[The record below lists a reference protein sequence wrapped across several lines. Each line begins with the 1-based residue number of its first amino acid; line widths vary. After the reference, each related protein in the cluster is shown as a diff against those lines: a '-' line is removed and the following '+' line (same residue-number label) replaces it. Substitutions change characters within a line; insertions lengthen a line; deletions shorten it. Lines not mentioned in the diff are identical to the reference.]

1 MDKNLINKIKN
12 EKINYIVEWWE
23 EDSLDIDSNQHI
35 LFSLENED
43 IDIIVTEKNIDEI
56 NFVLEKFNVNISM
69 EFHVNFFDRIIYPI
83 SRYGEKYYEYKYG
96 CMLNKIL
103 KFIQLFIKMI
113 KNIFILKACVSIYFK
128 YNILFVI

>member
-43 IDIIVTEKNIDEI
+43 IDIVITEKNIDEI
-56 NFVLEKFNVNISM
+56 NCILTKFNIDM
-69 EFHVNFFDRIIYPI
+69 E
-83 SRYGEKYYEYKYG
+83 
-96 CMLNKIL
+96 
-103 KFIQLFIKMI
+103 
-113 KNIFILKACVSIYFK
+113 KNIM
-128 YNILFVI
+128 NINMEMR

>member
-43 IDIIVTEKNIDEI
+43 IDIMLTFLIVSSIQYLDMEKNIMNI
-56 NFVLEKFNVNISM
+56 NMDV
-69 EFHVNFFDRIIYPI
+69 
-83 SRYGEKYYEYKYG
+83 
-96 CMLNKIL
+96 C
-103 KFIQLFIKMI
+103 
-113 KNIFILKACVSIYFK
+113 
-128 YNILFVI
+128 

>member
-43 IDIIVTEKNIDEI
+43 IDIILSLIHI
-56 NFVLEKFNVNISM
+56 
-69 EFHVNFFDRIIYPI
+69 
-83 SRYGEKYYEYKYG
+83 
-96 CMLNKIL
+96 
-103 KFIQLFIKMI
+103 
-113 KNIFILKACVSIYFK
+113 
-128 YNILFVI
+128 

>member
-12 EKINYIVEWWE
+12 KKIDYIVEWWE
-23 EDSLDIDSNQHI
+23 DDSLDIDSNQHI

-56 NFVLEKFNVNISM
+56 NFILEKFNVNISM

-96 CMLNKIL
+96 CTLNKIL
-103 KFIQLFIKMI
+103 KFIGICCLQKRKSL
-113 KNIFILKACVSIYFK
+113 
-128 YNILFVI
+128 

>member
-69 EFHVNFFDRIIYPI
+69 EFHVNFFDRIKIHRCSFFAKKEVSLNLYLIFSI
-83 SRYGEKYYEYKYG
+83 S
-96 CMLNKIL
+96 I
-103 KFIQLFIKMI
+103 
-113 KNIFILKACVSIYFK
+113 IF
-128 YNILFVI
+128 

>member
-1 MDKNLINKIKN
+1 MDKNLINKID
-12 EKINYIVEWWE
+12 YIVEWWE
-23 EDSLDIDSNQHI
+23 DDSLDIDSNQHV
-35 LFSLENED
+35 LFLLKNED

-56 NFVLEKFNVNISM
+56 NCILRKFNVNISM

-103 KFIQLFIKMI
+103 KFIGIRCLQKRKSL
-113 KNIFILKACVSIYFK
+113 
-128 YNILFVI
+128 

>member
-69 EFHVNFFDRIIYPI
+69 E
-83 SRYGEKYYEYKYG
+83 
-96 CMLNKIL
+96 
-103 KFIQLFIKMI
+103 
-113 KNIFILKACVSIYFK
+113 
-128 YNILFVI
+128 

>member
-43 IDIIVTEKNIDEI
+43 IDIIITEKNIDEI
-56 NFVLEKFNVNISM
+56 
-69 EFHVNFFDRIIYPI
+69 DRK
-83 SRYGEKYYEYKYG
+83 S
-96 CMLNKIL
+96 
-103 KFIQLFIKMI
+103 
-113 KNIFILKACVSIYFK
+113 V
-128 YNILFVI
+128 V

>member
-12 EKINYIVEWWE
+12 EKIDYIVEWWE
-23 EDSLDIDSNQHI
+23 DDSLDIDSNQHV
-35 LFSLENED
+35 LFLLKNED

-56 NFVLEKFNVNISM
+56 NCILRKFNVNISM

-96 CMLNKIL
+96 CVLNKIYRYS
-103 KFIQLFIKMI
+103 LFAK
-113 KNIFILKACVSIYFK
+113 KEVSLNLYLIFFNWHYFFE
-128 YNILFVI
+128 N

>member
-56 NFVLEKFNVNISM
+56 ITENGWNF
-69 EFHVNFFDRIIYPI
+69 
-83 SRYGEKYYEYKYG
+83 
-96 CMLNKIL
+96 
-103 KFIQLFIKMI
+103 Q
-113 KNIFILKACVSIYFK
+113 
-128 YNILFVI
+128 

>member
-12 EKINYIVEWWE
+12 EKIDYIVGWWE
-23 EDSLDIDSNQHI
+23 DDSLDIDSNQHV
-35 LFSLENED
+35 LFLLKNED

-56 NFVLEKFNVNISM
+56 NCILRKFNVNISM

-96 CMLNKIL
+96 CVLNI
-103 KFIQLFIKMI
+103 
-113 KNIFILKACVSIYFK
+113 IYFFIF
-128 YNILFVI
+128 NFIN

>member
-56 NFVLEKFNVNISM
+56 NFILEKFNVNISM

-103 KFIQLFIKMI
+103 KFIGICCLQKRKSL
-113 KNIFILKACVSIYFK
+113 
-128 YNILFVI
+128 

>member
-12 EKINYIVEWWE
+12 EKIDYIVEWWE
-23 EDSLDIDSNQHI
+23 DDSLDIDSNQHV
-35 LFSLENED
+35 LFLLKNED

-56 NFVLEKFNVNISM
+56 NCILRKFNVNISM

-103 KFIQLFIKMI
+103 KFI
-113 KNIFILKACVSIYFK
+113 
-128 YNILFVI
+128 VICCLQKRKSL

>member
-43 IDIIVTEKNIDEI
+43 IDIIITEKNIDEI
-56 NFVLEKFNVNISM
+56 NCILTKFNIDM
-69 EFHVNFFDRIIYPI
+69 E
-83 SRYGEKYYEYKYG
+83 
-96 CMLNKIL
+96 
-103 KFIQLFIKMI
+103 
-113 KNIFILKACVSIYFK
+113 KNIM
-128 YNILFVI
+128 NINMEMR

>member
-83 SRYGEKYYEYKYG
+83 SRYGEKYYEYNFKSHR
-96 CMLNKIL
+96 CSLFAKKEVSLNLYLIFFNWHYFLKIND
-103 KFIQLFIKMI
+103 I
-113 KNIFILKACVSIYFK
+113 S
-128 YNILFVI
+128 

>member
-43 IDIIVTEKNIDEI
+43 IDIIITEKNIDEI
-56 NFVLEKFNVNISM
+56 NFVLEKFNVNLSM
-69 EFHVNFFDRIIYPI
+69 EFDVNFFDRIIYPI
-83 SRYGEKYYEYKYG
+83 SRYG
-96 CMLNKIL
+96 
-103 KFIQLFIKMI
+103 
-113 KNIFILKACVSIYFK
+113 
-128 YNILFVI
+128 